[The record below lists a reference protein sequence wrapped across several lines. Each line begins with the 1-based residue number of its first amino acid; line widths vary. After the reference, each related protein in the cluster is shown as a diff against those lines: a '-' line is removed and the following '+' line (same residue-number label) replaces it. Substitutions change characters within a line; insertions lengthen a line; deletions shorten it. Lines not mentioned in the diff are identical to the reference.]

1 MCGIAGQALVQR
13 ASSPDPRAVQAAVAL
28 LRHRGPDD
36 EGVFEAPGVFLGHT
50 RLSITGIV
58 RGHQPVANET
68 GSVQVVFNGEIYN
81 HRELRHLLAARGHR
95 MEGESDSAIL
105 PHAYEEWREG
115 FAERLEGIFAIAVWD
130 AVERRL
136 LLCRDRFGVK
146 PLFYATDPEGLLF
159 GSELKAV
166 AVARTAAPE
175 VEPAAL
181 GDYLAFGYVPGP
193 RTMLRGIVA
202 LPPATLLTWQDG
214 LVSSRL
220 YWHPDFSAPAPGDEA
235 TAIGRIEAALQAAVA
250 RECTSETP
258 VGAFL
263 SGGLDSSAIAA
274 LMAETL
280 GRPFPTYHVGFDEA
294 SFGEQ
299 DWAREVSRHL
309 GTRHEEI
316 RCTAGDVGRLLPAL
330 VWHLDNPTADLSA
343 LAEFMVADLAH
354 GAVKVVLSGDG
365 GDEVLAGYPTYKAD
379 RIADV
384 VISAGLRR
392 PAVWALGLIEP
403 LVPGRSTKLGAAEK
417 VDRFRLGLAAPGEH
431 PHVRWRTIFTEAERL
446 ALVAPEAQPSLEDTW
461 ARALGWL
468 RGTELWPQLTR
479 MQWLDMRV
487 WLDGC
492 VLRKVDALAMAHAIE
507 VRVPFLDHRLVE
519 AALSAPTS
527 VRLRN
532 WTEKYALRRIMA
544 GRLPE
549 RIRRRPKAPFQMP
562 LDLWFRGPLAAFT
575 REHLQ
580 GGGLARLP
588 MLSESAARAVL
599 DAHLTGRQSS
609 GARLWTLLVLSAW
622 TEHLFARL
630 PSLRARPPELPN
642 LARAG

>member
-1 MCGIAGQALVQR
+1 M
-13 ASSPDPRAVQAAVAL
+13 AV

-36 EGVFEAPGVFLGHT
+36 EGVYEAPGVFLGHT

-81 HRELRHLLAARGHR
+81 YRELRGKLAARGHR
-95 MEGESDSAIL
+95 IDGESDSAIL
-105 PHAYEEWREG
+105 PHAYEEWGAG
-115 FAERLEGIFAIAVWD
+115 FPERLDGIFAIAVWD
-130 AVERRL
+130 AAERRL
-136 LLCRDRFGVK
+136 LLCRDRFGIK
-146 PLFYATDPEGLLF
+146 PLFYAADPDGLVF

-193 RTMLRGIVA
+193 RTILRGIVA
-202 LPPATLLTWQDG
+202 LPPATLLTWHDG

-220 YWHPDFSAPAPGDEA
+220 YWEPDFSEPAPGDEA
-235 TAIGRIEAALQAAVA
+235 AAIGRIEAALQAAVA
-250 RECTSETP
+250 RECMTETP
-258 VGAFL
+258 VGCFL

-280 GRPFPTYHVGFDEA
+280 GRPFPTYHVGFDEPT
-294 SFGEQ
+294 FGEQ

-316 RCTAGDVGRLLPAL
+316 RCTAGDVARLLPAL
-330 VWHLDNPTADLSA
+330 VWHLDNPTADVSA
-343 LAEFMVADLAH
+343 VAEFMVAALARRD
-354 GAVKVVLSGDG
+354 VKVVLSGDG

-379 RIADV
+379 RIAD
-384 VISAGLRR
+384 ILIRAGLRR
-392 PAVWALGLIEP
+392 PAVWALGLMQP
-403 LVPGRSTKLGAAEK
+403 LVPGHSRKLGAAEK
-417 VDRFRLGLAAPGEH
+417 VHRFRLGLAAPAGH
-431 PHVRWRTIFTEAERL
+431 PHVRWRTMFSELERQ
-446 ALVAPEAQPSLEDTW
+446 ALMAPEAQPSLEDTW

-468 RGTELWPQLTR
+468 RGTERWPQLTR

-487 WLDGC
+487 WLDAC

-519 AALSAPTS
+519 AALSAPPS
-527 VRLRN
+527 VRLKN

-562 LDLWFRGPLAAFT
+562 LDLWLRGPLAGFA
-575 REHLQ
+575 REQLD
-580 GGGLARLP
+580 GGGLDRLP
-588 MLSESAARAVL
+588 MLSKPAARAVL
-599 DAHLTGRQSS
+599 DAHLTGRQRG

-622 TEHLFARL
+622 AEHLLARL
-630 PSLRARPPELPN
+630 AGLRTRPPARD
-642 LARAG
+642 LASVR